1 MDRPGAVFSLDLERA
16 LRWAAVCH
24 RDQVRKASDTPYVE
38 HVMGVA
44 LILDRLGFA
53 EEVVIAGLLHDV
65 VEDTP
70 ATLADVAARFG
81 TTVAEIVRHC
91 SEIKTDAAGRKR
103 PWIDRK
109 RDHLQ
114 ALRQA
119 PVDARAVVLA
129 DKLHNLISIELDLR
143 EGGEVWSRFN
153 ADRIEVLDHYRK
165 TLEQLGSDDPRVR
178 ELADRGLKVLAAI
191 AALDSGK
198 TGKDSA
204 VNG

>member
-1 MDRPGAVFSLDLERA
+1 MDRADVLFSLDLERA

-53 EEVVIAGLLHDV
+53 EEVVIAGLLHDI
-65 VEDTP
+65 VEDTS
-70 ATLADVAARFG
+70 ATLAEVEARFG
-81 TTVAEIVRHC
+81 LTVAEIVCHS

-109 RDHLQ
+109 RDHLE

-119 PVDARAVVLA
+119 PVEARAVVLA
-129 DKLHNLISIELDLR
+129 DKLHNLISIEL
-143 EGGEVWSRFN
+143 
-153 ADRIEVLDHYRK
+153 
-165 TLEQLGSDDPRVR
+165 
-178 ELADRGLKVLAAI
+178 
-191 AALDSGK
+191 
-198 TGKDSA
+198 
-204 VNG
+204 